1 MYTYYGNDE
10 LFDGPLFN
18 MAAEFLVE
26 IYSTGHEGCTGEV
39 QEGEHT
45 VAEEILEK
53 DNKHLCTGIHDST
66 GKS

>member
-1 MYTYYGNDE
+1 
-10 LFDGPLFN
+10 

-26 IYSTGHEGCTGEV
+26 IYSTGHEGCTGEI

-53 DNKHLCTGIHDST
+53 ENYKHLCTSIYNST
-66 GKS
+66 REARENFESN